1 MAFNITPQ
9 VGVDVNNPVLG
20 TILAANGQLGGPTQN
35 LPEWPYRPGQ
45 QVIGSDGRLYVFAT
59 VAVGQNITSAL
70 ATCTITLTTTGT
82 GSAQTTTAVATA
94 TGGSAV
100 APTFTSPA
108 SLGTTGNTYPDAAW
122 FYIPGKLAA

>member
-1 MAFNITPQ
+1 MAFSITPQ
-9 VGVDVNNPVLG
+9 IGVDVNNPVLG
-20 TILAANGQLGGPTQN
+20 SIVAVTGQLGGAAAT
-35 LPEWPYRPGQ
+35 LPEWPYKPGQ

-59 VAVGQNITSAL
+59 IAAGQNITSAL

-82 GSAQTTTAVATA
+82 GAAQVTTAVATA

-122 FYIPGKLAA
+122 FYIPSKLAA